1 MISILRKLYIGK
13 LPSIVLM
20 GHSLGG
26 AVAVN
31 LASLTEPNLPIIGL
45 VVIDVVEGS
54 AMESLASMQSFL
66 RSRPKSFKSL
76 EDAIA
81 WGYVYKHIVLRFCQG
96 ALISYTKN
104 VCIKIKFHLQ
114 VIQ

>member
-1 MISILRKLYIGK
+1 
-13 LPSIVLM
+13 M

-26 AVAVN
+26 AIAVN
-31 LASLTEPNLPIIGL
+31 IASLTESDLPIIGL

-76 EDAIA
+76 NDAIA
-81 WGYVYKHIVLRFCQG
+81 WGYVCIRIILRFCQG
-96 ALISYTKN
+96 TLISYTKN
-104 VCIKIKFHLQ
+104 VCIKSRRHL
-114 VIQ
+114 